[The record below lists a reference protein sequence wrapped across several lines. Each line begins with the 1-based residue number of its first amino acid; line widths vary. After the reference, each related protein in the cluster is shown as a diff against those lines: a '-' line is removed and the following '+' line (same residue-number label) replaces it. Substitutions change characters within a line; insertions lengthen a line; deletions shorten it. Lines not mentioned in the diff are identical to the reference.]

1 MLKNE
6 IRTLLIV
13 CATFFLPFA
22 KLFSD
27 LHFSLIFLNDSDN
40 FPMTSLAENF
50 SDIVPVPQD
59 DGPRPVVLINYDPT
73 FRATMDI
80 FRAVLKSDEL
90 SARALTLTADV
101 IDLNAANYTAWHFRR
116 RCLQAIGSDGSDYR
130 AELEYV
136 SAIAGDNPKNYQ
148 IWYHRRV
155 IAEQLEGSSEGE
167 LAYTAGVLAEDS
179 KNYHAWSH
187 RQWVVRHC
195 GCWEEEMLF
204 VESMLKED
212 VRNNSAWNQ
221 RWFVVHGRRL
231 AGGGGGGGGG
241 GGSSGGDEDDS
252 SRASQ
257 EEVVRVGLN
266 ADLVR
271 AELEFAFCAT
281 SQAPK
286 NQSPWSYI
294 EGLMR
299 GREYVDFPQ
308 IRDHLTSLEEGG
320 VQDSPPM
327 CACWINVLESS
338 GTSEDATRA
347 RAICQDLETRLDT
360 VRAKYWVYR
369 QANVKG

>member
-1 MLKNE
+1 MKLELFEPSAN
-6 IRTLLIV
+6 
-13 CATFFLPFA
+13 FFANYFRRRA
-22 KLFSD
+22 FKTK
-27 LHFSLIFLNDSDN
+27 DN
-40 FPMTSLAENF
+40 YPMTSLAENF

-80 FRAVLKSDEL
+80 FRAVLKRDEL
-90 SARALTLTADV
+90 SARALALTADV

-116 RCLQAIGSDGSDYR
+116 RCLQAIGSDGSVYR

-136 SAIAGDNPKNYQ
+136 SGIAGDNPKNYQ

-221 RWFVVHGRRL
+221 RWFVVHGRRSDA
-231 AGGGGGGGGG
+231 AGG
-241 GGSSGGDEDDS
+241 SGGDEGDS
-252 SRASQ
+252 SSASQ

-271 AELEFAFCAT
+271 AELEFAFRAT

-299 GREYVDFPQ
+299 GRDYVDFPQ
-308 IRDHLTSLEEGG
+308 IRDHLTSLEVGG

-369 QANVKG
+369 QANVKGWK